1 MRRIGASAGRLLEI
15 HRYEL
20 PFYRRMHKVLG
31 YGTAPARA
39 PAKAVHKGCT
49 CLWWAVGGWVHAG
62 HGTVTHGHTCGC
74 ANVEQCGAG
83 KDCACSK
90 HCAGCCHYISVCP
103 PHHRPCVCYAGVHT
117 SHHISRCPFQQHETI
132 TANQCVSIIQVSL
145 TSYHSTTGCP
155 SYLTSV
161 LVPHL
166 TRMRPSHLTNV
177 RPIHITTMFQPHLI
191 RKCPS
196 HLISVCSSHP
206 IMMCSSHLI
215 KTCASHLSRMCQS
228 HLSSTYPSYLTM
240 MYPPHLTSM
249 CPFDLTS
256 TCPPQNPECTFA
268 PVSACSCPMVGGQGR
283 VMSPSPGSFALILP
297 LSISR
302 PQNCRCCRRPRI
314 AKP

>member
-1 MRRIGASAGRLLEI
+1 M
-15 HRYEL
+15 
-20 PFYRRMHKVLG
+20 
-31 YGTAPARA
+31 
-39 PAKAVHKGCT
+39 
-49 CLWWAVGGWVHAG
+49 
-62 HGTVTHGHTCGC
+62 
-74 ANVEQCGAG
+74 
-83 KDCACSK
+83 
-90 HCAGCCHYISVCP
+90 CP
-103 PHHRPCVCYAGVHT
+103 PHHRPCICYAGVHT
-117 SHHISRCPFQQHETI
+117 SHHTSRCPFQQHETI

-166 TRMRPSHLTNV
+166 TRMRPSHL
-177 RPIHITTMFQPHLI
+177 
-191 RKCPS
+191 
-196 HLISVCSSHP
+196 ISVCSSHP
-206 IMMCSSHLI
+206 IMMCSSHLT
-215 KTCASHLSRMCQS
+215 KTCSSYLSRMCQS
-228 HLSSTYPSYLTM
+228 HLSSKYPSYLTM

-256 TCPPQNPECTFA
+256 TCPPQSPECTCA

-302 PQNCRCCRRPRI
+302 SQNCCCYRHPRI